1 MNLRKVEL
9 TRETKE
15 TKVTIEFN
23 PDVQDG
29 IEIDSGVPFVNHLLE
44 AMAFHGGFGL
54 KIRARGDVDVD
65 HHHVVEDI
73 GLVFGKLLHKITTGS
88 GNIHRFGYSVIPM
101 DEALSEVSID
111 ACGRPT
117 LVFADNFPQNKIGD
131 FDLCL
136 VQEFLKALTS
146 KAKIAVHAQI
156 RYGENSHHMAESL
169 FKALGKSL
177 SQAYSKADD
186 LQSTKGTLMK

>member
-1 MNLRKVEL
+1 MNQRKVDL

-15 TKVTIEFN
+15 TKVMIEFN

-54 KIRARGDVDVD
+54 KIKARGDVDVD

-73 GLVFGKLLHKITTGS
+73 GLVFGSILHKITTDS

-117 LVFADNFPQNKIGD
+117 LVFANNFPQSKIGD

-136 VQEFLKALTS
+136 VQEFLKALAS
-146 KAKIAVHAQI
+146 KAKIAIHAQI